1 VRRLDWGPMNL
12 LPARSTLATTL
23 LTAVAPLIW
32 GTTYLVA
39 TEFLP
44 PDRPLTSAV
53 IRTLPA
59 GLLLILAAR
68 RVVPRISGARLVVL
82 SVVNIGA
89 FQALLFVAAQ
99 RLPGGLA
106 ALVGA
111 LQPLLMLALV
121 WAVDRQWPG
130 RAALGAAATGVL
142 GMALLFAAPGAAW
155 DPLGTAAAFLG
166 TACLALG
173 SFLTRRWRNGMP
185 LSGFAGWQL
194 LLGGLGLLP
203 FAVFLEPGLPPLAT
217 GHWLGYGYL
226 TLVGTALAYPL
237 WMNGLAR
244 LPAVAVSALGL
255 LSPLMAVAL
264 GWIFL
269 GQALGLREL
278 AGIAIVLASVGA
290 IQLTPAAPSR
300 QLAAATV
307 RG

>member
-1 VRRLDWGPMNL
+1 MNL
-12 LPARSTLATTL
+12 LSARSLLPTTL
-23 LTAVAPLIW
+23 LTAGAPLIW

-59 GLLLILAAR
+59 GLLLVLATR
-68 RVVPRISGARLVVL
+68 RGIPPISGTRLLLL

-99 RLPGGLA
+99 RLPGGIA

-111 LQPLLMLALV
+111 LQPLIMLTLV
-121 WAVDRQWPG
+121 WAVDRQRPG
-130 RAALGAAATGVL
+130 GAALGAAVTGVL

-155 DPLGTAAAFLG
+155 DLLGTAAALLG
-166 TACLALG
+166 TVCLALG
-173 SFLTRRWRNGMP
+173 SFLARRWRSGMP

-194 LLGGLGLLP
+194 LLGGLALLP
-203 FAVFLEPGLPPLAT
+203 FALWLEPGLPPLTA

-244 LPAVAVSALGL
+244 LPALAVSALGL
-255 LSPLMAVAL
+255 LSPIMAVAL

-269 GQALGLREL
+269 GQALGPREL
-278 AGIAIVLASVGA
+278 AGIAIVLASVCA
-290 IQLTPAAPSR
+290 IQLVPAAQPR
-300 QLAAATV
+300 DLTPVAR